1 MISSELVTIRSVFT
15 SGELKVVEDP
25 LQIKEYLLL
34 EAPISTLSIKSL
46 FSLYTKLLAPS
57 LLLGSSYLGHCIL
70 ASIGYNIAN
79 STGDNLIQSSF
90 GLAVFF
96 NNITVS
102 NFTYGIVEKMS
113 IATSSAFGK
122 QDYNG
127 VRLAF
132 TQGLV
137 VYILM
142 FAFLCFPSAYF
153 AEDILLAVGMRA
165 DNAALASGY
174 YWKFFLVDSLMSI
187 AYFLMSFCSSQGIE
201 GHFALIVNVILVISI
216 VAMWSLNS
224 IMNLQM
230 FSYFIGRCLYDAL
243 CIIVLG
249 YIYFKKSKPETQGL
263 SSLKDVFN
271 QDFWTYLKDCLT
283 FSSGMY
289 VEFAGWEICN
299 YFTGILKD
307 KDQLAALTCLV
318 NVAYYVFYLGY
329 GFACVARTRI
339 SNLLAKGYS
348 TAAKNFTTMFMVGT
362 VGYSLTQMVA
372 IWIFHPFIVSF
383 YTGQTTKET
392 QQYFSQLLW
401 YYSIFQIS
409 DTIFYP
415 IFTVCR
421 TRGLA
426 AYTLAICAIL
436 LIGAQSIT
444 ASILVSIGTTCL
456 GILLN
461 TYSMFF
467 IGYIIILYMLYVHFP
482 WEGQAEQTEAFE
494 MVKFEP

>member
-1 MISSELVTIRSVFT
+1 MSTPPDPTLIKPYLFLSS
-15 SGELKVVEDP
+15 P
-25 LQIKEYLLL
+25 L
-34 EAPISTLSIKSL
+34 STLSLQSL
-46 FSLYTKLLAPS
+46 ASLYLSLLPTA
-57 LLLGSSYLGHCIL
+57 LLLGCSYLGHNVL
-70 ASIGYNIAN
+70 SSLGYNIAN

-96 NNITVS
+96 NSMTVNIF
-102 NFTYGIVEKMS
+102 NYGIVEKMGV
-113 IATSSAFGK
+113 ATGIEYGK
-122 QDYNG
+122 GEY
-127 VRLAF
+127 
-132 TQGLV
+132 GLV
-137 VYILM
+137 KLSFTRAIVIYALTYLSLSLLL
-142 FAFLCFPSAYF
+142 ATYC
-153 AEDILLAVGMRA
+153 EQILLFVGMRE
-165 DNAALASGY
+165 DNSRLAGIYFWRYYLIDGLRFIGY
-174 YWKFFLVDSLMSI
+174 FI
-187 AYFLMSFCSSQGIE
+187 MSFCNSQGIE
-201 GHFALIVNVILVISI
+201 GHFALIVNIILVISCGFLWLLQR
-216 VAMWSLNS
+216 VFS
-224 IMNLQM
+224 LQM
-230 FSYFIGRCLYDAL
+230 EAFFLARLFYDAL
-243 CIIVLG
+243 IVLCFL
-249 YIYFKKSKPETQGL
+249 YVYLTKTNKATQGL
-263 SSLKDVFN
+263 SPLSQVFSTG
-271 QDFWTYLKDCLT
+271 FWTYLKDCLT

-307 KDQLAALTCLV
+307 KDQLAAQTSLT
-318 NVAYYVFYLGY
+318 NIAYYLFNIGY
-329 GFACVARTRI
+329 GLSCVFRTRVA
-339 SNLLAKGYS
+339 NLLGGGRV
-348 TAAKNFTTMFMVGT
+348 TAAKNLSIVFALGT
-362 VGYSLTQMVA
+362 VGYSLVQMV
-372 IWIFHPFIVSF
+372 ILWIFHPFIVSF

-401 YYSIFQIS
+401 YYSVFQIS

-482 WEGQAEQTEAFE
+482 WEGQTEQTEAIE